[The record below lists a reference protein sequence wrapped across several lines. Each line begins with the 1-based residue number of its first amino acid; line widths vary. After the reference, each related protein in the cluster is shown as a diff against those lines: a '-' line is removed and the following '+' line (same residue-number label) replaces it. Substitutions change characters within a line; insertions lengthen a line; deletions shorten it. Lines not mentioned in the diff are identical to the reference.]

1 MLVIASAPA
10 LIIGLSGLE
19 GLVVSNLIIEL
30 NGSPVGSIP
39 TLENTYSSPRS
50 KRASASV
57 ITFEIL

>member
-1 MLVIASAPA
+1 MLVMASAPA

-50 KRASASV
+50 KSASASV